1 MAECKW
7 PHPNWVKSE
16 IFPTPYLYLASY
28 LKTLGYELLK
38 ISVKHGQ
45 GVFLFPYAASRR
57 HPTASA
63 SNLDTDIAA
72 FSAGVQVNLADYLAN
87 VEILKVKLREAFV
100 QDAVR
105 DSGAGA

>member
-38 ISVKHGQ
+38 IRVKHGQ
-45 GVFLFPYAASRR
+45 GVFMFPYAA
-57 HPTASA
+57 T
-63 SNLDTDIAA
+63 LDRDLAA

>member
-7 PHPNWVKSE
+7 PRPNWVKGD
-16 IFPTPYLYLASY
+16 IFPTPYLYLGAY

-45 GVFLFPYAASRR
+45 GVFLFPYAA
-57 HPTASA
+57 T
-63 SNLDTDIAA
+63 LDRDIAA
-72 FSAGVQVNLADYLAN
+72 FSAGVQVNLADFLAS

-105 DSGAGA
+105 DSGAGG